1 MLVSALNFSGPPSTF
16 LRLAAA
22 RKFQL
27 VVSDDILRELA
38 GVLRRPKIGW
48 SEARIDAA
56 IGSLLRFSEKV
67 RPEKRLSVVERDESD
82 NRILECA
89 EVGEADIVVTGD
101 KHLLDLEA
109 FGKIRIVTV
118 RDFLGSTEKQK
129 D

>member
-1 MLVSALNFSGPPSTF
+1 
-16 LRLAAA
+16 LAAA